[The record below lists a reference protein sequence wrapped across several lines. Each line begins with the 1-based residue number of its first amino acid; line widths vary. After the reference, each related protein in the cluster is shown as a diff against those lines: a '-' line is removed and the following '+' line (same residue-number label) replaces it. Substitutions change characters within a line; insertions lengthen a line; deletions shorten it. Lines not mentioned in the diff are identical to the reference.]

1 MSEEESG
8 QDLNLVTLLAI
19 IILMIYT
26 VAAPIFEKIH
36 FHYMHESGL
45 CMIIGVVVSLIAIF
59 FDPHANF
66 TKSINFS
73 GDVFFTF
80 VLPPII
86 FSAGYN
92 LRKASFFK
100 YFVYILNFGVFGTI
114 MSFLWVAPITLLFN
128 HFNFFYFP
136 MKLNDEDES
145 NNMNNNQ
152 NITPN
157 SIPEISN
164 IIIGNIISNI
174 SSNITNNISSTNV
187 TQPVNDPSQLGNY
200 VKFSVSEILLFASVI
215 SATDT
220 IAALTFIHEDSEPK
234 LFAILFGEGVV
245 NDAVCI
251 VLYRILRE
259 FTLSGSEFTSGTP
272 IMMFGKFL
280 SLAFYSFIVGLLMG

>member
-8 QDLNLVTLLAI
+8 QDLNLVTLLTI

-100 YFVYILNFGVFGTI
+100 YFIYILNFGVFGTI

-136 MKLNDEDES
+136 MKLNDEDDS

-157 SIPEISN
+157 TIPEISN

-174 SSNITNNISSTNV
+174 
-187 TQPVNDPSQLGNY
+187 
-200 VKFSVSEILLFASVI
+200 
-215 SATDT
+215 
-220 IAALTFIHEDSEPK
+220 
-234 LFAILFGEGVV
+234 
-245 NDAVCI
+245 
-251 VLYRILRE
+251 
-259 FTLSGSEFTSGTP
+259 
-272 IMMFGKFL
+272 
-280 SLAFYSFIVGLLMG
+280 